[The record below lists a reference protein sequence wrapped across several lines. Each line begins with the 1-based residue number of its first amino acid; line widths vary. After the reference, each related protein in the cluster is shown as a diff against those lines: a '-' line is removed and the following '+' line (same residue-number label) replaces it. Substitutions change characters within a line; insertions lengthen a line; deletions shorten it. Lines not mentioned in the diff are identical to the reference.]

1 MRRRE
6 FIAGIGSAA
15 AWPVVTRAQQAERV
29 RRVGALMAFDENDPD
44 GKAQLSAFIRG
55 LAELGW
61 TEGRNMQMDVR
72 WAAGDVDRM
81 RSFAKELV
89 GLRPDVILG
98 STTALMA
105 ALQRETQ
112 TIPIVFAACAD
123 PIGAGLVASL
133 SRPGG
138 NITGFSYVE
147 AEMAGKWLELLTE
160 IAPSVRRVAIIFNPD
175 TASRGGSYYLPSFE
189 AAARTLK
196 LDPIIARV
204 HGDAE
209 IETVINSL
217 ARTPGSG
224 LVIMPDV
231 FTLAHRATIILLADR
246 NNVPAVYTD
255 NAFGRD
261 GGLLSYGPDVVD
273 IFRRAASYV
282 ARILRGEKP
291 ADLAVQLPIKFDMI
305 VNLKTAKALGLA
317 VPQSILLRADEVI
330 E

>member
-1 MRRRE
+1 
-6 FIAGIGSAA
+6 
-15 AWPVVTRAQQAERV
+15 
-29 RRVGALMAFDENDPD
+29 
-44 GKAQLSAFIRG
+44 
-55 LAELGW
+55 
-61 TEGRNMQMDVR
+61 
-72 WAAGDVDRM
+72 
-81 RSFAKELV
+81 LV

-112 TIPIVFAACAD
+112 TIPIVFAACSD

-147 AEMAGKWLELLTE
+147 PEMAGKWLQLLTE
-160 IAPSVRRVAIIFNPD
+160 IAPAVKRVTIIFNPD

-196 LDPIIARV
+196 VAPIIARV

-217 ARTPGSG
+217 AHTPGSG
-224 LVIMPDV
+224 LVVMPDV
-231 FTLAHRATIILLADR
+231 FTLAHRATIILLAAQS
-246 NNVPAVYTD
+246 NVPAVYTD
-255 NAFGRD
+255 NAFARD
-261 GGLLSYGPDVVD
+261 GGLLSYGPDVAD
-273 IFRRAASYV
+273 IYRRSASYV
-282 ARILRGEKP
+282 DRILHGEKP
-291 ADLAVQLPIKFDMI
+291 ADLAVQLPVKFDMI
-305 VNLKTAKALGLA
+305 VNLKTGKALGLT
-317 VPQSILLRADEVI
+317 VPPTLLALADEVI

>member
-1 MRRRE
+1 
-6 FIAGIGSAA
+6 
-15 AWPVVTRAQQAERV
+15 V
-29 RRVGALMAFDENDPD
+29 LMAFDENDPD
-44 GKAQLSAFIRG
+44 GKAQLSAFMRG

-61 TEGRNMQMDVR
+61 TDRRNMRMDVR

-81 RSFAKELV
+81 RSLAKELV

-112 TIPIVFAACAD
+112 TIPIVFAACSD

-138 NITGFSYVE
+138 NVTGFSYVE

-160 IAPSVRRVAIIFNPD
+160 IAPAVKRVTIIFNPD

-196 LDPIIARV
+196 VEPIIARV

-217 ARTPGSG
+217 AHTPGSG
-224 LVIMPDV
+224 LVVMPDV
-231 FTLAHRATIILLADR
+231 FTLAHRDTIILLAAQ

-255 NAFGRD
+255 NAFARD
-261 GGLLSYGPDVVD
+261 GGLLSYGPDVAD
-273 IFRRAASYV
+273 IFRRSASYV
-282 ARILRGEKP
+282 DRILCGEKP
-291 ADLAVQLPIKFDMI
+291 ADLAVQLPVKFDMI
-305 VNLKTAKALGLA
+305 INLKTGKAIGL
-317 VPQSILLRADEVI
+317 SIPDSFLLRADEVI

>member
-1 MRRRE
+1 MRRRT
-6 FIAGIGSAA
+6 FITGLGSAA
-15 AWPVVTRAQQAERV
+15 AWPLAARAQQAERM
-29 RRVGALMAFDENDPD
+29 RRIGVLMAFDESDSD

-61 TEGRNMQMDVR
+61 TEGRNAQMDVR
-72 WAAGDVDRM
+72 WAAGDVDRT

-98 STTALMA
+98 STTALIA
-105 ALQRETQ
+105 ALQRETR
-112 TIPIVFAACAD
+112 TIPIVFAGCSD

-160 IAPSVRRVAIIFNPD
+160 IAPAVIRVAIIFNPD
-175 TASRGGSYYLPSFE
+175 TAARGGSYYTPSFE
-189 AAARTLK
+189 AAARALN

-231 FTLAHRATIILLADR
+231 FTLAHRATIILLAAR

-255 NAFGRD
+255 NAFGR
-261 GGLLSYGPDVVD
+261 GGGFLSYGPDMVD
-273 IFRRAASYV
+273 IFRRSASYV
-282 ARILRGEKP
+282 ARILRGEMP
-291 ADLAVQLPIKFDMI
+291 ADLAVQLPVKFDTI
-305 VNLKTAKALGLA
+305 VNLKIAKALGLT
-317 VPQSILLRADEVI
+317 VPQTILLRADEVI

>member
-1 MRRRE
+1 MKRRE
-6 FIAGIGSAA
+6 FIAGLGSAA
-15 AWPVVTRAQQAERV
+15 AWPLAARAQPAAPM
-29 RRVGALMAFDENDPD
+29 RRIGVLMAFDESDSD

-61 TEGRNMQMDVR
+61 TEGRNVQMDVR
-72 WAAGDVDRM
+72 WAAGDVARM
-81 RSFAKELV
+81 QSFAKELV

-98 STTALMA
+98 GTTALMA
-105 ALQRETQ
+105 ALQRETR
-112 TIPIVFAACAD
+112 TIPIVFAGCSD
-123 PIGAGLVASL
+123 PIGVGLVASL

-160 IAPSVRRVAIIFNPD
+160 IAPAVRRVAIIFNPD
-175 TASRGGSYYLPSFE
+175 TAARGGSYYTPSFE
-189 AAARTLK
+189 AAARTLN

-231 FTLAHRATIILLADR
+231 FTLAHRATIILLAAR

-261 GGLLSYGPDVVD
+261 GGFLSYGPDMVD
-273 IFRRAASYV
+273 IFRRSASYV

-291 ADLAVQLPIKFDMI
+291 ADLAVQLPVKFDTI
-305 VNLKTAKALGLA
+305 VNLKIAKALGLT
-317 VPQSILLRADEVI
+317 VPQTILLRADEVI